1 MFKFITSRPLWV
13 NIIAAIVL
21 ALSLLFLFL
30 QMLSWITQHGEF
42 LKVPRVLGMKTDE
55 AIKLLKK
62 QGFDVQ
68 IQDSVYND
76 TTSKGIVLKQLPDA
90 NATVKVN
97 RTVFLTVNKVVP
109 PMVDMPKLEDQSLNF
124 ALDMLF
130 RNHLTLGDT
139 IYRPHFMQGAV
150 IEQQFNGVRIPEKT
164 KIPWGSKI
172 TLIVGEGLGD
182 KQILVPELVN
192 MTFAEGRALLQEE
205 GIVWSVMAEGV
216 KDTANAYIIKQSPE
230 RFDEDKR
237 PRYIQAGQVMDL
249 WLSPV
254 MNSNSDSL
262 QINLKN

>member
-30 QMLSWITQHGEF
+30 QMLSWITMHGEF
-42 LKVPRVLGMKTDE
+42 LKVPPVLGMKTDE

-68 IQDSVYND
+68 IQDSVYTD
-76 TTSKGIVLKQLPDA
+76 TASNGIVLKQLPDA

-109 PMVDMPKLEDQSLNF
+109 PMIEMPKLEGQSLNF

-139 IYRPHFMQGAV
+139 IYRPDFMQGSV
-150 IEQQFNGVRIPEKT
+150 LEQQFKGQRISEKT
-164 KIPWGSKI
+164 KVPWGSKI

-192 MTFAEGRALLQEE
+192 MTFAEARAYLQEQ
-205 GIVWSVMAEGV
+205 GIGLGSILAEGV
-216 KDTANAYIIKQSPE
+216 KDTANAFIIKQSPE

-249 WLSPV
+249 WLSPE
-254 MNSNSDSL
+254 MISNSDSL
-262 QINLKN
+262 HINF